1 MARRHRARWLSSCRC
16 GAAAAALL
24 ALLAAFLVG
33 LGAPAAASTHAQA
46 LMPGP
51 ALTVTAAASWPKG
64 FPSTV
69 PVPTPCRLLQAVN
82 LGSAAAPN
90 FAVDCATTGTVKAVA
105 KAYWGTLKARKWGL
119 SPVEKSGSGLGFS
132 AFSTSP
138 AWTISAQVL
147 PKSGAGKLGRDLK
160 NDEVLVAL
168 GVSKRL

>member
-1 MARRHRARWLSSCRC
+1 
-16 GAAAAALL
+16 
-24 ALLAAFLVG
+24 
-33 LGAPAAASTHAQA
+33 
-46 LMPGP
+46 
-51 ALTVTAAASWPKG
+51 
-64 FPSTV
+64 
-69 PVPTPCRLLQAVN
+69 
-82 LGSAAAPN
+82 
-90 FAVDCATTGTVKAVA
+90 VDCATTGTVKAVT